1 MQTWTR
7 LGHREI
13 DNMIAYDRIYKM
25 KKLLG
30 IVVLG
35 LLLCSNVEAQTK
47 NIGNGLSV
55 NIPNKYKYF
64 ELTFRQL
71 VSRFPEIVSDEQIY
85 DDFGIEMG
93 AKLIVIA
100 NNQKTI
106 KFFND
111 VTSVTGLEKLN
122 RKHVQPLM
130 QKLQDQ
136 KFLNKMMKI
145 IQKEEPNADLE
156 NMTEEEMVQLMEKI
170 SENSKMI
177 KAFERLFK
185 PYFKKFNAE
194 YDLDKYTILLI
205 GDKKA
210 EYIDEIKDEDI
221 DDLNQ
226 IVRDGL
232 IEIYEEAEDPSLK
245 YIKDWQFKIAKNHNG
260 NLYLYSNDS
269 LQSPYVSSKF
279 YQEIFL
285 TTHDD
290 KLFLALSIC
299 VEKCNGS
306 TDFLNII
313 KPSNLYVE
321 SNSNIDATDSGDLT
335 EQLKT
340 LNELYKSGALTKE
353 EFTKAKNKL
362 LN

>member
-1 MQTWTR
+1 
-7 LGHREI
+7 
-13 DNMIAYDRIYKM
+13 M

-30 IVVLG
+30 ILVLG

-47 NIGNGLSV
+47 NIGNGLSI

-85 DDFGIEMG
+85 DDFGIGMG

-100 NNQKTI
+100 KNQKTI

-136 KFLNKMMKI
+136 KFLDKMMKI
-145 IQKEEPNADLE
+145 IQKEEPNADFE

-170 SENSKMI
+170 SENPKMI

-185 PYFKKFNAE
+185 PNFKKFFAE
-194 YDLDKYTILLI
+194 YNLDKYTILLI
-205 GDKKA
+205 GDKNA
-210 EYIDEIKDEDI
+210 EYLEEIKDESI
-221 DDLNQ
+221 SDLTQNLK
-226 IVRDGL
+226 DL
-232 IEIYEEAEDPSLK
+232 LEEFYEDSNDPSLK
-245 YIKDWQFKIAKNHNG
+245 HIRDWQFEIAKNHNG
-260 NLYLYSNDS
+260 NLYLYSDNNF
-269 LQSPYVSSKF
+269 QSPYITSKYYSETF
-279 YQEIFL
+279 W
-285 TTHDD
+285 TTHNN
-290 KLFLALSIC
+290 KIFIASSIC
-299 VEKCNGS
+299 TEKCNAS
-306 TDFLNII
+306 TDLLDVI
-313 KPSNLYVE
+313 KPTNLFVE
-321 SNSNIDATDSGDLT
+321 SNSIATDSTNNNLV
-335 EQLKT
+335 EQLNS
-340 LNELYKSGALTKE
+340 LNKLYKSGALTKE
-353 EFTKAKNKL
+353 EFEKAKKKL

>member
-1 MQTWTR
+1 
-7 LGHREI
+7 
-13 DNMIAYDRIYKM
+13 M

-30 IVVLG
+30 ILVLG
-35 LLLCSNVEAQTK
+35 LMLSGNVFAKSK
-47 NIGNGLSV
+47 NIGNGLSI
-55 NIPNKYKYF
+55 NIPNNYKYF
-64 ELTFRQL
+64 EITVKQL
-71 VSRFPEIVSDEQIY
+71 VSRFPDIELNELDE
-85 DDFGIEMG
+85 DFGVG
-93 AKLIVIA
+93 LGTKLIVIA
-100 NNQKTI
+100 NNKKTI
-106 KFFND
+106 KFFDD

-122 RKHVQPLM
+122 RKHLQPLM
-130 QKLQDQ
+130 QKLQDP
-136 KFLNKMMKI
+136 KFLEKMMKI
-145 IQKEEPNADLE
+145 IQKEEPNVDFE
-156 NMTEEEMVQLMEKI
+156 NITEEEMIQLMEKI
-170 SENSKMI
+170 SDNPKMV

-194 YDLDKYTILLI
+194 YDLDKYTILLM

-210 EYIDEIKDEDI
+210 EFIDEIKDADI

-232 IEIYEEAEDPSLK
+232 IELYEEAADPSLK
-245 YIKDWQFKIAKNHNG
+245 DLKDWQFKISKNHNG
-260 NLYLYSNDS
+260 NLYLYSDDS
-269 LQSPYVSSKF
+269 LQSPYLSSQF

-285 TTHDD
+285 TTHND

-313 KPSNLYVE
+313 KPSNLYVK
-321 SNSNIDATDSGDLT
+321 SNPNIDASGSSDLT

-353 EFTKAKNKL
+353 EFTKAKKKL

>member
-1 MQTWTR
+1 
-7 LGHREI
+7 
-13 DNMIAYDRIYKM
+13 M
-25 KKLLG
+25 KKA
-30 IVVLG
+30 IAIIILG
-35 LLLCSNVEAQTK
+35 LLLSGNVEAKTK
-47 NIGNGLSV
+47 NIGNGLSI

-71 VSRFPEIVSDEQIY
+71 VSRFPEIASDEQIY
-85 DDFGIEMG
+85 EDFGIGMG

-100 NNQKTI
+100 KNQKTI
-106 KFFND
+106 KFFDD
-111 VTSVTGLEKLN
+111 VTSATGLEKLN
-122 RKHVQPLM
+122 RKHLQPIM
-130 QKLQDQ
+130 KKFSDP
-136 KFLNKMMKI
+136 KFLQTMMKDL
-145 IQKEEPNADLE
+145 QKMAPKADLE
-156 NMTEEEMVQLMEKI
+156 SMTEEELMELMEELYENPKI
-170 SENSKMI
+170 NK
-177 KAFERLFK
+177 KYERLFK
-185 PYFKKFNAE
+185 PYIKKFNTE

-210 EYIDEIKDEDI
+210 ELIDEIKDQDI

-232 IEIYEEAEDPSLK
+232 IEIYEESNDPSLK
-245 YIKDWQFKIAKNHNG
+245 DLKNRQFKIAKNHNG
-260 NLYLYSNDS
+260 NLYLYSDDS
-269 LQSPYVSSKF
+269 LQSPYVSSKH

-285 TTHDD
+285 TSYKDQI
-290 KLFLALSIC
+290 FLALSIC

-321 SNSNIDATDSGDLT
+321 SNPNIDAADSGDLV
-335 EQLKT
+335 EQLKN

>member
-1 MQTWTR
+1 
-7 LGHREI
+7 
-13 DNMIAYDRIYKM
+13 M

-35 LLLCSNVEAQTK
+35 LLLSGNVEAKTK
-47 NIGNGLSV
+47 NIANGLSI

-71 VSRFPEIVSDEQIY
+71 VSRFPDIVSDEQIY
-85 DDFGIEMG
+85 DDFGIGMG

-106 KFFND
+106 KFFAD
-111 VTSVTGLEKLN
+111 VTSVTGIEKLN
-122 RKHVQPLM
+122 RKHLQPMIKKFSDPKLGQMLM
-130 QKLQDQ
+130 KDLQK
-136 KFLNKMMKI
+136 MA
-145 IQKEEPNADLE
+145 PNADLE
-156 NMTEEEMVQLMEKI
+156 SMSEEEIMELI
-170 SENSKMI
+170 GEVMNTPKMI
-177 KAFERLFK
+177 KKYERLLK
-185 PYFKKFNAE
+185 PIVKKFNSE
-194 YDLDKYTILLI
+194 YDLDKYTVLLI

-210 EYIDEIKDEDI
+210 EILDEIKDQDI
-221 DDLNQ
+221 NDIVQ

-232 IEIYEEAEDPSLK
+232 IELYEETKDPSFKDL
-245 YIKDWQFKIAKNHNG
+245 KDWQFEIAKNHQG

-285 TTHDD
+285 TSHEDQMI
-290 KLFLALSIC
+290 LALSIC

-321 SNSNIDATDSGDLT
+321 SNSNIEVIDNGNLT
-335 EQLKT
+335 EQLKA
-340 LNELYKSGALTKE
+340 LNELYKTGALTKE
-353 EFTKAKNKL
+353 EFTKAKKKL

>member
-1 MQTWTR
+1 
-7 LGHREI
+7 
-13 DNMIAYDRIYKM
+13 M
-25 KKLLG
+25 KKILG

-35 LLLCSNVEAQTK
+35 LLLSSNVEAKTK
-47 NIGNGLSV
+47 NIGNGLSI

-85 DDFGIEMG
+85 DDFGIGMG

-145 IQKEEPNADLE
+145 IQKEEPNADFE

-170 SENSKMI
+170 SENPKMI

-205 GDKKA
+205 SDKKA

-260 NLYLYSNDS
+260 NLYLYSDDS
-269 LQSPYVSSKF
+269 LQSPYISSKF